1 MAFEQPGREVVA
13 EQAGTRLALEEGDQ
27 LILLA
32 AGEHALKGIIGSGQP
47 LLPQLFPFR
56 AGGRSRRGHR

>member
-13 EQAGTRLALEEGDQ
+13 EQAGTSLALEECDQ

-32 AGEHALKGIIGSGQP
+32 AGEHALKGIVGSGQP
-47 LLPQLFPFR
+47 FLPQMFPCR
-56 AGGRSRRGHR
+56 ARGRSRRGHR